1 MAKSQKP
8 TAFIYIL
15 MTILKTFF
23 IPAAGIQYRMSLKV
37 LGMFLLIQTS
47 CADNNEAT
55 EISCDGVTVL
65 FADVNTIIQSSCT
78 QNSGCHGS
86 GSTRGPGALLTYT
99 QIYNARTSIKSAV
112 ASGAMPQGGSLSSDE
127 KNAIICWIENGAQ
140 EN

>member
-1 MAKSQKP
+1 LVFAKGQQLL
-8 TAFIYIL
+8 FCI
-15 MTILKTFF
+15 MTILKKFF
-23 IPAAGIQYRMSLKV
+23 IPVAGINYRMPLKV
-37 LGMFLLIQTS
+37 LSMFFLIQTS
-47 CADNNEAT
+47 CADNNEVT
-55 EISCDGVTVL
+55 DISCDGVTVL

-86 GSTRGPGALLTYT
+86 GSSRGPGALLTYT

-112 ASGAMPQGGSLSSDE
+112 ASGEMPQGGSLSSDE